1 MKATFA
7 GRENN
12 VVTFTMG
19 FEPEEFEGAQVE
31 VYKRDK
37 DKFHIDGFRKGKA
50 PRRMIEQHYGEQIF
64 WEEAVDGLLQN
75 NYTEALGELGIE
87 PINHPEVEIDELA
100 KGAGFTVTLKVEVA
114 PEVEVKD
121 YTGVTIK
128 DFKLEVT
135 DETVEK
141 TLTEIR
147 KRSARHIDSE
157 GPAASG
163 DTVTIDFTGF
173 VDGKEFDGGK
183 AEGHRLK
190 LGSGSFIAGFEDQLI
205 GAVKGQELEVNVT
218 FPEDYPEETLKGK
231 PALFQVKVNEIRA
244 EELPELTD
252 EFAQDIS
259 EFETFEEFKADLR
272 KQLEEE
278 AAERTETEKR
288 NMVLD
293 KVYEANPIDV
303 PKVMIEDEMNIM
315 MNDFIQGIQSQGVQ
329 FEVYLELLGKTQE
342 EVRETFR
349 EEAQKRVALRL
360 IIKAV
365 VKEEGFTVTPEEV
378 EAEITNMASKYGM
391 DAEKFKEYFG
401 ASQQKG
407 LEEEMLN
414 RKGVDYMYEMAIV
427 EPADAVP
434 AE

>member
-1 MKATFA
+1 
-7 GRENN
+7 
-12 VVTFTMG
+12 
-19 FEPEEFEGAQVE
+19 
-31 VYKRDK
+31 
-37 DKFHIDGFRKGKA
+37 
-50 PRRMIEQHYGEQIF
+50 
-64 WEEAVDGLLQN
+64 
-75 NYTEALGELGIE
+75 
-87 PINHPEVEIDELA
+87 
-100 KGAGFTVTLKVEVA
+100 
-114 PEVEVKD
+114 
-121 YTGVTIK
+121 
-128 DFKLEVT
+128 
-135 DETVEK
+135 
-141 TLTEIR
+141 
-147 KRSARHIDSE
+147 
-157 GPAASG
+157 
-163 DTVTIDFTGF
+163 
-173 VDGKEFDGGK
+173 
-183 AEGHRLK
+183 
-190 LGSGSFIAGFEDQLI
+190 
-205 GAVKGQELEVNVT
+205 
-218 FPEDYPEETLKGK
+218 
-231 PALFQVKVNEIRA
+231 VKVNEIRA